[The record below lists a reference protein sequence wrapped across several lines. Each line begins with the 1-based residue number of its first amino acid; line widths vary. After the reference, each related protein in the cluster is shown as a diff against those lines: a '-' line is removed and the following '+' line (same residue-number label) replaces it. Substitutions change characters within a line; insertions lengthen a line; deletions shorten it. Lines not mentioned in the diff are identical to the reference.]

1 MLKLSNIEK
10 IVEDAR
16 NGKLFVLVDDENREN
31 EGDLIFPAQ
40 LITPDIINL
49 RNLVAPSP
57 SSIIFFAS
65 FLETFM
71 IKCLRM

>member
-1 MLKLSNIEK
+1 MLGSEAFRAVLTKGELHIF
-10 IVEDAR
+10 DAII
-16 NGKLFVLVDDENREN
+16 LQCFW
-31 EGDLIFPAQ
+31 FA
-40 LITPDIINL
+40 TPDIINL